1 MKKWLTWPFV
11 ALWRLLTAILELIG
25 RIFTGITGVLF
36 LIFGAMLA
44 ATVVAAP
51 VGIVFLIIGI
61 LLVIRSIF

>member
-1 MKKWLTWPFV
+1 MMKWLTWPFV

>member
-1 MKKWLTWPFV
+1 MKWLTWPFV